1 MNFKEEMDRILKMQ
15 EDNMRNERNFIKHC
29 KSIKDDEMD
38 DYLINDAAI
47 ELGLHADDDRDEIIN
62 KLNGG
67 S

>member
-1 MNFKEEMDRILKMQ
+1 MNFKEEMERIFKIQ
-15 EDNMRNERNFIKHC
+15 EQNMKNERDFAAAC
-29 KSIKDDEMD
+29 KDKKDDE
-38 DYLINDAAI
+38 INDAAI

>member
-15 EDNMRNERNFIKHC
+15 EDNMKNERNFIKHC
-29 KSIKDDEMD
+29 KSIKDDE
-38 DYLINDAAI
+38 INDAAI